1 MFLGSAVEGGME
13 SPVNLEL
20 SDSGTTVVSNCVK
33 RSLKLVKWNRNTI
46 VHLVVIALI
55 TISISNVKNIPW
67 SVEGDC

>member
-1 MFLGSAVEGGME
+1 LGSAVEGGME

>member
-33 RSLKLVKWNRNTI
+33 RSLKLVK
-46 VHLVVIALI
+46 
-55 TISISNVKNIPW
+55 
-67 SVEGDC
+67 